1 MARRRW
7 KRGPVVVERVCGGA
21 AGAVDGG
28 VVDAGE
34 ADGLGG
40 VAEEASDGGI
50 AGAGRLGDEEVR
62 AVAFGDA
69 VGLGANRVR
78 DRQFFPPS
86 HASSSLHYPMSCTV
100 SGGSTPV
107 CSSHSTHTV
116 RSRVRHAR

>member
-1 MARRRW
+1 MSWKDSAAAWLLRVRASERTMARRRW

-40 VAEEASDGGI
+40 VAKEASDGGI
-50 AGAGRLGDEEVR
+50 AGAGRLGDEKVR

-69 VGLGANRVR
+69 VGVGARL
-78 DRQFFPPS
+78 
-86 HASSSLHYPMSCTV
+86 A
-100 SGGSTPV
+100 
-107 CSSHSTHTV
+107 
-116 RSRVRHAR
+116 